1 MPDQLTPQ
9 PLPSASPVQTNNGSK
24 NEKILGY
31 LLLFIGLIIIIASTT
46 YAVFILTGKTKPAKV
61 YDVKAPEIPIP
72 SASQALDLSSL
83 QNSGIPQQVL
93 DSLKP
98 AKQNQPTSIKIL
110 PDEVFSDLIN
120 MFIAYILVMI
130 LASAGSKFA
139 TIGIQLIKEIKVQIK
154 N

>member
-1 MPDQLTPQ
+1 MPDQIPQTPPIINPIQ
-9 PLPSASPVQTNNGSK
+9 KDNSSR

-31 LLLFIGLIIIIASTT
+31 FLLFVGITIIIASTF
-46 YAVFILTGKTKPAKV
+46 YAVFILTGKIKPAKV
-61 YDVKAPEIPIP
+61 FDVKAPEIPIP

-83 QNSGIPQQVL
+83 ENSGVPTQIL

-98 AKQNQPTSIKIL
+98 SKQNQPTSIKII

-120 MFIAYILVMI
+120 MFVAYILVMI
-130 LASAGSKFA
+130 LASTGSKFA
-139 TIGIQLIKEIKVQIK
+139 TIGIQLIKEIKVQVK

>member
-1 MPDQLTPQ
+1 MPDQIPQ
-9 PLPSASPVQTNNGSK
+9 SQPIVEQPQKDTSSR
-24 NEKILGY
+24 NEKIIGY
-31 LLLFIGLIIIIASTT
+31 FLLLIGITIIVSSTL
-46 YAVFILTGKTKPAKV
+46 YAVFVLTGKTKPAKV
-61 YDVKAPEIPIP
+61 FNVKAPEIPIP

-83 QNSGIPQQVL
+83 ENSGIPSQIL

-98 AKQNQPTSIKIL
+98 AKQTQPASIKII

-120 MFIAYILVMI
+120 MFVAYILVMI

-139 TIGIQLIKEIKVQIK
+139 TIGIQLIKDIKVQVK